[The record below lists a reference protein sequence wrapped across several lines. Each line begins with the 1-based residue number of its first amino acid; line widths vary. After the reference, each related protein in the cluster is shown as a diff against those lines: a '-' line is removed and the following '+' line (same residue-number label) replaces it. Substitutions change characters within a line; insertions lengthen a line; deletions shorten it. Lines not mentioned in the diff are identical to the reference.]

1 MEVYIGM
8 IFLFAGNFA
17 PRGFQFCQG
26 QLLPIQTNTALFSLL
41 GTTYGGDG
49 VRTFALPDLR
59 GRAAV
64 SAGQGPGLT
73 NYVLGEL
80 TGKENVQLL
89 VGNMPAHT
97 HTLNGDNSASG
108 KEVPGPNHVIG
119 QSLTDKMYSVNA
131 PNTSMNPASIGT
143 AGGNL
148 PFSVVQPVLAL
159 NYVIAVQGIFPS
171 RN

>member
-17 PRGFQFCQG
+17 PKGFQFCQG
-26 QLLPIQTNTALFSLL
+26 QLLAIQSNTALFSIL

-64 SAGQGPGLT
+64 SAGQAPGT
-73 NYVLGEL
+73 SNYVLGEVR
-80 TGKENVQLL
+80 GNENVTIAIA
-89 VGNMPAHT
+89 NMPSHT
-97 HTLNGDNSASG
+97 HTLNGDNTASG
-108 KEVPGPNHVIG
+108 KEAPGPNHVIG
-119 QSLTDKMYSVNA
+119 LSTTDKMYSSNA
-131 PNTSMNPASIGT
+131 PNVAMNPASIGT

-148 PFSVVQPVLAL
+148 PISVVQPVLAL
-159 NYVIAVQGIFPS
+159 NYVIATQGLFPS